1 MVIIIAYLIIISG
14 REDTIDNCPLI
25 SNPSQADTDG
35 DNIGDLCDNC
45 VKADPEKI
53 EQLLSFT
60 RTICV
65 IHTLSHSMSG
75 QLLILH
81 STRVS
86 FRSP

>member
-45 VKADPEKI
+45 VNVANNGQDDLDQNGFGDSCDPSQNKDRYNSLDKD
-53 EQLLSFT
+53 LLD
-60 RTICV
+60 
-65 IHTLSHSMSG
+65 
-75 QLLILH
+75 
-81 STRVS
+81 
-86 FRSP
+86 